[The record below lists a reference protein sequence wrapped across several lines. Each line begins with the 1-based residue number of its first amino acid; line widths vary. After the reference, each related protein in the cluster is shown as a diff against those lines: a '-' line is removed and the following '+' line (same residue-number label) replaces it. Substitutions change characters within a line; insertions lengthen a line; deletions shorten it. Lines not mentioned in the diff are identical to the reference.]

1 MSTEPTQLTETD
13 ILRWLRNRAAETG
26 LDGICLSVWSDDFAP
41 MRVMYKGEFGNGNT
55 FDEAINRAL
64 ANVKSP
70 QQVVADLEEQL
81 AAARGVLNAEQA
93 KKGLA
98 A

>member
-1 MSTEPTQLTETD
+1 MNTEPTQITETD
-13 ILRWLRNRAAETG
+13 ILRYLRNRAAETG
-26 LDGICLSVWSDDFAP
+26 LDGFCLSVWSDDFAP
-41 MRVMYKGEFGNGNT
+41 IRAMYKDAYGHADT
-55 FDEAINRAL
+55 IDEAINAAL
-64 ANVKSP
+64 AKVKSP

-93 KKGLA
+93 KKGVA

>member
-1 MSTEPTQLTETD
+1 MTTEPTQLTETD
-13 ILRWLRNRAAETG
+13 ILRYLRIRASETG
-26 LDGICLSVWSDDFAP
+26 LDGFCLSVWSDDFAP
-41 MRVMYKGEFGNGNT
+41 IRAMYKGAYGHADT
-55 FDEAINRAL
+55 FDAAINQAL
-64 ANVKSP
+64 AMVKTP

-93 KKGLA
+93 KKGVA